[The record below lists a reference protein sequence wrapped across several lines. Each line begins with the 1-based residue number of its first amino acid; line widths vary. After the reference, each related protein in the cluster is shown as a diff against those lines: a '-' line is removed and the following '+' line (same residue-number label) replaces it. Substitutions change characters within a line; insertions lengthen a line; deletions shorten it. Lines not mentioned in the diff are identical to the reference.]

1 MILTS
6 PAEYYTLAS
15 SADAER
21 AFSRGGLA
29 VSKLRHALGDESVRA
44 ATVVASWAKSGIPQ
58 LLPEAQLI
66 EFVKDK
72 SRRVGKSKGK
82 AVIAVESDNES

>member
-1 MILTS
+1 MLFY
-6 PAEYYTLAS
+6 ANRLLAS

-44 ATVVASWAKSGIPQ
+44 ATVVASWAKSGIAE
-58 LLPEAQLI
+58 LLPETQLT
-66 EFVKDK
+66 EHVKDK
-72 SRRVGKSKGK
+72 SRRMGKGKSK
-82 AVIAVESDNES
+82 VIMVDSNSDSEH